1 MRDWLPESL
10 LAHTDLLAWLAIIS
24 VITFV
29 ISVVLIPVVISRL
42 PANYF
47 QAQYRNTLLANEGI
61 ATIFIVAAKNL
72 IGLILVIAGFL
83 MFFIPGQGILTMLI
97 GLGLMNFPGK
107 YKMERKLVSRPA
119 VLKSMNWIR
128 SKAGVGPLLHPDHED

>member
-10 LAHTDLLAWLAIIS
+10 LAHSGLIAWMAIIS
-24 VITFV
+24 AITFI
-29 ISVVLIPVVISRL
+29 ISIVLIPIVISRL

-47 QAQYRNTLLANEGI
+47 QPHYRHALQANKGIGASLITLS
-61 ATIFIVAAKNL
+61 KNIL
-72 IGLILVIAGFL
+72 GLVLVIAGFL

-107 YKMERKLVSRPA
+107 YSMERKLASRPA

-128 SKAGVGPLLHPDHED
+128 SKAGVEPLLHPDHED

>member
-1 MRDWLPESL
+1 MHNWLPASL
-10 LAHTDLLAWLAIIS
+10 VAHTDLLAWMAIIS

-29 ISVVLIPVVISRL
+29 ISIVLIPIVISRL
-42 PANYF
+42 PENYF
-47 QAQYRNTLLANEGI
+47 LPHYRNQLLQHRGFGRA
-61 ATIFIVAAKNL
+61 FIMLAKNI
-72 IGLILVIAGFL
+72 IGLVLVVAGFL

-128 SKAGVGPLLHPDHED
+128 NKAGVAALLHPDHEN

>member
-1 MRDWLPESL
+1 MDKWLPESL
-10 LAHTDLLAWLAIIS
+10 MAHTDLLAWLAIIS

-29 ISVVLIPVVISRL
+29 ISVVLIPIVISRL
-42 PANYF
+42 PENYF
-47 QAQYRNTLLANEGI
+47 MSSYRNQLLIKKG
-61 ATIFIVAAKNL
+61 ATRTIVMLAKNL
-72 IGLILVIAGFL
+72 LGLILVIAGFL

-107 YKMERKLVSRPA
+107 YAMERKLVSKPA

-128 SKAGVGPLLHPDHED
+128 KKAGVEPLLHPDHEH

>member
-10 LAHTDLLAWLAIIS
+10 LAHTDLLAWLAVIS

-29 ISVVLIPVVISRL
+29 ISVVLIPIVISRL

-47 QAQYRNTLLANEGI
+47 QPHYRNTLLANEGLA
-61 ATIFIVAAKNL
+61 ATIIVAAKNL
-72 IGLILVIAGFL
+72 LGLVLVIAGFL

-128 SKAGVGPLLHPDHED
+128 NKAGVEPILHPDYED